1 MEGCDGVYKKG
12 ESSHPQQLRVPFRT
26 LRRLLEGSS
35 MVRIHFTMEYSRTL
49 EVVRGG
55 KTDEMKNPP
64 VGITDEVRSDERG
77 TNWDKGK
84 RLANYIP
91 LTRYNGDRTDE
102 TGSWINNA
110 VSDFPSTSGGG
121 GGFESS
127 SPEFFLSHIDIA
139 LSFRNTMDMYT

>member
-1 MEGCDGVYKKG
+1 MVCTRRGRAHIPSNFEFLSALYDVYLK
-12 ESSHPQQLRVPFRT
+12 
-26 LRRLLEGSS
+26 
-35 MVRIHFTMEYSRTL
+35 VRPWFVYISQWSIHGTL

-102 TGSWINNA
+102 TGCWINNA
-110 VSDFPSTSGGG
+110 VSDFPSTSGG

-139 LSFRNTMDMYT
+139 PSFRNTMDMYT